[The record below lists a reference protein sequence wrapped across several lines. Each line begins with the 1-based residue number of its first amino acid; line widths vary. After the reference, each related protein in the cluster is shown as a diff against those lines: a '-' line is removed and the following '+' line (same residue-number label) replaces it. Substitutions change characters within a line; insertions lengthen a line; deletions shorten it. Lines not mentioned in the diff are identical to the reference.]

1 MFAANPQG
9 LQQRYAMNQDLLD
22 LLALQKLKKDKEAAQ
37 RSLQMQMQPESGTVK
52 DQLEGQMMQ
61 ATKQEVAASL
71 APGLQQQGQMMQA
84 QQMQQAMGGG
94 VASQPAPNMVGM
106 ARGGIVGYAPGGD
119 VQAKEV
125 PYSMNALRAFDER
138 RRLEQELRAAGLAE
152 EEARALAQDPA
163 SAQNVLRSTMNVR
176 NMPSEAPKGIESV
189 LSEGTTARD
198 IPVSMDALSRQDAR
212 RAAER
217 AAEME
222 RRRSVLTG
230 DPIADN
236 IIQSRRAAETMT
248 PEQAEYL
255 GRRREEPSRPSRLM
269 DDLGAAAIAEGGMG
283 MPVSLGD
290 VVDFGKGVASEGVLP
305 SWLEEQLGLL
315 VDPRKVFSGV
325 KPAEEY
331 FPRSRA
337 AGLDNAYGLG
347 ALLGETA
354 TAPFKAVRDFLYPD
368 PNLGYATLGD
378 IGEIGGEFGRGVV
391 GMERGAPEATEE
403 TASSTPAPT
412 PSNVGTV
419 PTTRATTPSGAGVAQ
434 TPGGM
439 SAEEAAMQAMEDRAG
454 QYQATDED
462 IAAITETLPAM
473 QQVQR
478 EAPQDPRM
486 SRYEAQLARLEAEET
501 DKLGALIAFLQGA
514 GASGG
519 TNLGATLMGG
529 GSGIQARDA
538 RIRDEMTQT
547 LKNIETL
554 QLQRDELAQQES
566 QFGREQDFTRSENQ
580 RDRESREREA
590 RAAADAAIA
599 KAQFEFDQYA
609 DEAERELNGQAAE
622 LTMQDPEFITARK
635 KIMEQ
640 YAGGLFS
647 DANPAQAQA
656 DISAL
661 YSGYFSQKKRQL
673 TGMGMSGA
681 GGFSGEYVT
690 P

>member
-1 MFAANPQG
+1 MAGIDSLVNSRADMFAANPQG

-61 ATKQEVAASL
+61 ATKQELASSL
-71 APGLQQQGQMMQA
+71 APGLQQQGQAMQA
-84 QQMQQAMGGG
+84 QQMQKAMSGGLPT
-94 VASQPAPNMVGM
+94 QPAPNMVGM
-106 ARGGIVGYAPGGD
+106 ARGGIVGYAPGGN
-119 VQAKEV
+119 VQAEEV

-337 AGLDNAYGLG
+337 AGFDNAYGLG

-354 TAPFKAVRDFLYPD
+354 TAPFKAMRDFLYPD

-378 IGEIGGEFGRGVV
+378 IGEVAGEFGRGVV
-391 GMERGAPEATEE
+391 GMDPSAPEPSASE
-403 TASSTPAPT
+403 T
-412 PSNVGTV
+412 
-419 PTTRATTPSGAGVAQ
+419 TTATTPSGAGT
-434 TPGGM
+434 TPTTRSRTTGGP
-439 SAEEAAMQAMEDRAG
+439 SAEEAAMQATR
-454 QYQATDED
+454 YQGTDED
-462 IAAITETLPAM
+462 LASMTGTDLTPMRTA
-473 QQVQR
+473 QR

-566 QFGREQDFTRSENQ
+566 QFGREQEFTRRENQ
-580 RDRESREREA
+580 LDREA
-590 RAAADAAIA
+590 RVAEAKEAAQATIQKAYYDLQGQLSEQEMEMMSNALEYAREDPAFATVVTQLGRTYKNDPTRLMRETMA
-599 KAQFEFDQYA
+599 KLKEFTGGYA
-609 DEAERELNGQAAE
+609 TIIGGTTGGGAE
-622 LTMQDPEFITARK
+622 LTQ
-635 KIMEQ
+635 
-640 YAGGLFS
+640 
-647 DANPAQAQA
+647 PA
-656 DISAL
+656 
-661 YSGYFSQKKRQL
+661 
-673 TGMGMSGA
+673 
-681 GGFSGEYVT
+681 E
-690 P
+690 